1 MKLKSD
7 SNEKFN
13 EITKDMVLD
22 GWEQRINSK
31 GKVVVYAHF
40 VPRTPV
46 LAVEV
51 REVNLKS
58 SVEPQLRW
66 FSAARQCRPP
76 GFACKAGFHP
86 VEMCPT
92 RYLSAYNGFN
102 AGSGSRILRKA

>member
-51 REVNLKS
+51 REVK
-58 SVEPQLRW
+58 
-66 FSAARQCRPP
+66 
-76 GFACKAGFHP
+76 
-86 VEMCPT
+86 
-92 RYLSAYNGFN
+92 
-102 AGSGSRILRKA
+102 

>member
-1 MKLKSD
+1 MWSAKPAPRTHPPRTYKNPTIQKENNMKFKSD

-13 EITKDMVLD
+13 EITKDMILD

-51 REVNLKS
+51 KEV
-58 SVEPQLRW
+58 
-66 FSAARQCRPP
+66 
-76 GFACKAGFHP
+76 
-86 VEMCPT
+86 
-92 RYLSAYNGFN
+92 
-102 AGSGSRILRKA
+102 

>member
-1 MKLKSD
+1 MRHVERETSATYASPRPTLNKTNRKETNMEFKSD

-13 EITKDMVLD
+13 EITKDMILD

-51 REVNLKS
+51 REVK
-58 SVEPQLRW
+58 
-66 FSAARQCRPP
+66 
-76 GFACKAGFHP
+76 
-86 VEMCPT
+86 
-92 RYLSAYNGFN
+92 
-102 AGSGSRILRKA
+102 

>member
-7 SNEKFN
+7 SNERFN

-40 VPRTPV
+40 VPRTPA

-51 REVNLKS
+51 KEVK
-58 SVEPQLRW
+58 
-66 FSAARQCRPP
+66 
-76 GFACKAGFHP
+76 
-86 VEMCPT
+86 
-92 RYLSAYNGFN
+92 
-102 AGSGSRILRKA
+102 

>member
-1 MKLKSD
+1 MRRVERETRATYASPRPTLNKTNRKETNMEFKSD

-51 REVNLKS
+51 KEVK
-58 SVEPQLRW
+58 
-66 FSAARQCRPP
+66 
-76 GFACKAGFHP
+76 
-86 VEMCPT
+86 
-92 RYLSAYNGFN
+92 
-102 AGSGSRILRKA
+102 

>member
-1 MKLKSD
+1 MRRVERETSATYALPRPTLNKTNRKETNMEFKSD

-51 REVNLKS
+51 KEV
-58 SVEPQLRW
+58 
-66 FSAARQCRPP
+66 
-76 GFACKAGFHP
+76 
-86 VEMCPT
+86 
-92 RYLSAYNGFN
+92 
-102 AGSGSRILRKA
+102 

>member
-1 MKLKSD
+1 MWSAKPAPRTHRPAPSKPTKNRKETNMEFKSD

-51 REVNLKS
+51 REVK
-58 SVEPQLRW
+58 
-66 FSAARQCRPP
+66 
-76 GFACKAGFHP
+76 
-86 VEMCPT
+86 
-92 RYLSAYNGFN
+92 
-102 AGSGSRILRKA
+102 

>member
-1 MKLKSD
+1 MERETRATYASPRPTLNKTNRKETNMKLKSD

-51 REVNLKS
+51 KEVK
-58 SVEPQLRW
+58 
-66 FSAARQCRPP
+66 
-76 GFACKAGFHP
+76 
-86 VEMCPT
+86 
-92 RYLSAYNGFN
+92 
-102 AGSGSRILRKA
+102 

>member
-1 MKLKSD
+1 MGFKSD

-31 GKVVVYAHF
+31 GKIVVYAHF

-51 REVNLKS
+51 KEVK
-58 SVEPQLRW
+58 
-66 FSAARQCRPP
+66 
-76 GFACKAGFHP
+76 
-86 VEMCPT
+86 
-92 RYLSAYNGFN
+92 
-102 AGSGSRILRKA
+102 